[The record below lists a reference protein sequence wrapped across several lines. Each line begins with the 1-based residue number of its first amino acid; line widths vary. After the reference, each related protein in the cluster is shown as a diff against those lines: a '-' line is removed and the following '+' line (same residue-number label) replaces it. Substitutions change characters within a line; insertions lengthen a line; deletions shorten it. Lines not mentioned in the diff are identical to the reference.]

1 MKLKRFEPFKNNKP
15 LRYSLAALVAV
26 ALFLV
31 IYGDRTGW
39 WRKTLGEIKAETA
52 IECPQL
58 EKGCTFRIKDKQYT
72 VKSDMQPEAGKPFT
86 LEVNGIAAGIKVF
99 WHLSGTNVAQNSHK
113 LDVVAKNQWQAKVTL
128 PPSANGNTQ
137 WRLHLEVNSR
147 AADIHTEIHNTQTT
161 ARMEK

>member
-15 LRYSLAALVAV
+15 LRYSLAALVAA

-52 IECPQL
+52 IECRQL

-72 VKSDMQPEAGKPFT
+72 VKSDMPPEAGKPFT
-86 LEVNGIAAGIKVF
+86 LEVSGIAAGIKAF
-99 WHLSGTNVAQNSHK
+99 WHLSGMNVAQNSHK

-128 PPSANGNTQ
+128 PQSPNGDSK

-147 AADIHTEIHNTQTT
+147 AADIHTEIRNTST
-161 ARMEK
+161 AAQAGK